1 MTCKLMGALLIFAA
15 GGSLLAQLSRQRSRE
30 MRFLSDMAAA
40 MEQMESAIRFRRLPM
55 PELLR
60 EQASRTYCGKCF
72 LLIIQYMESGNT
84 LQTSWIES
92 VRTIPWPQAK
102 TVLLSLELTGDARRI
117 CENLRACACSLRELL
132 RRQREEQQEKQK
144 TTLALTASACGLLVI
159 LLL

>member
-40 MEQMESAIRFRRLPM
+40 LEQMESAVRFRRLPM

-60 EQASRTYCGKCF
+60 EQASRTYCGKNF
-72 LLIIQYMESGNT
+72 FQVIQYMESGNT
-84 LQTSWIES
+84 LQASWVES

-102 TVLLSLELTGDARRI
+102 TALLSLELTGDVRRI
-117 CENLRACACSLRELL
+117 CENLRACARSLRELL
-132 RRQREEQQEKQK
+132 HRQRAEQREKQK